1 MYTKK
6 KDINKIYGTEKPVF
20 SVIIP
25 LYNKEKYIKRAINS
39 VLKQTYQNF
48 EIIVIN
54 DGSTDNSLS
63 VIKSIKDK
71 RVKIFNQKNLGV
83 SNARNKGIKKAKGEY
98 IAFLDA
104 DDKFL
109 NNYLETIV
117 QLILKYPNNSF
128 FGTAFKK
135 VYKKNDT
142 EICDFN
148 FGKKSEKTF
157 IVKDLISAVVKN
169 KKFFIHISS
178 IVIKKEIFDEIGYFR
193 AHSTKNLLG
202 ATIVEDFEL
211 VIKIAYKYPLIYS
224 NNIGCIYYLNTN
236 FNLIRGYGLKELD
249 CTFYED
255 TIADLLK
262 ISDDNR
268 KKKLKKLLYMFRYS
282 IITQCILRN
291 KFKEA
296 LDIINQCNQNDKRII
311 ELRKIIS
318 LKQTEW
324 SLLSKRKARK

>member
-6 KDINKIYGTEKPVF
+6 KDINKIYGTKKPVF

-135 VYKKNDT
+135 VYKNNDT

-311 ELRKIIS
+311 ELKKIIS

-324 SLLSKRKARK
+324 SLLSKRKTRN